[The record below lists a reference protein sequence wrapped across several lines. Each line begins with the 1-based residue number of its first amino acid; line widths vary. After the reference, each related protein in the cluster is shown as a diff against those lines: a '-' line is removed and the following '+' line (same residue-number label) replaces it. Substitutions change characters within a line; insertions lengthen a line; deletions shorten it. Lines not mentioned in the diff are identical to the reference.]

1 MIKVVLLGAGNLA
14 YHLFR
19 VFKASKDVEI
29 IQIFNHRKEKL
40 AGFNNEV
47 ATTTLLS
54 EIKEADF
61 YLISVKDDAII
72 EVSSQLQA
80 KNSIVLHTS
89 GAVSM
94 DILARHSNIGV
105 FYPLQSFSQEKE
117 VDFEQIPICIEANSE
132 ESLKKIREL
141 ALQISAS
148 VYEISSEQRRISHVA
163 AVFANN
169 FSNFMLSKASEICEK
184 HQIPFDILKPLI
196 EETFEKIKKVAPK
209 EAQTGPSR
217 RNDKKTM
224 AAHLAYLDQ
233 DQQKLY
239 KTISEAILKSY
250 GKEL

>member
-14 YHLFR
+14 SHLFR
-19 VFKASKDVEI
+19 VFEASKDVEI
-29 IQIFNHRKEKL
+29 IQVFNHRQEKL
-40 AGFNNEV
+40 DEFTDKV
-47 ATTTLLS
+47 STTTLIS

-61 YLISVKDDAII
+61 YLISVKDDAIT
-72 EVSSQLQA
+72 EVSSSL
-80 KNSIVLHTS
+80 KPKTGIVLHTS
-89 GAVSM
+89 GAVAI
-94 DILARHSNIGV
+94 DILAEHPNFGV
-105 FYPLQSFSQEKE
+105 FYPLQSFSKEKE
-117 VDFEQIPICIEANSE
+117 VDFKHIPICIEANSE
-132 ESLKKIREL
+132 ESFKKIKEL
-141 ALQISAS
+141 ALKISAS
-148 VYEISSEQRRISHVA
+148 VYKISSEQRRISHVA

-196 EETFEKIKKVAPK
+196 EETFQKIKKVSPK
-209 EAQTGPSR
+209 EAQTGPAR

-224 AAHLAYLDQ
+224 AAHLEYLDE

>member
-14 YHLFR
+14 HHLFK
-19 VFKASKDVEI
+19 VFEASKGIEI
-29 IQIFNHRKEKL
+29 VQVFNHHEKKL
-40 AGFNNEV
+40 KAFADKV
-47 ATTTLLS
+47 ATTTLIS

-61 YLISVKDDAII
+61 YLISVKDDAIA

-80 KNSIVLHTS
+80 NKNIVLHTS
-89 GAVSM
+89 GAV
-94 DILARHSNIGV
+94 DINILAKHSNFGV
-105 FYPLQSFSQEKE
+105 FYPLQSFSKEKE
-117 VDFEQIPICIEANSE
+117 VDFSQIPICIEANSE
-132 ESLKKIREL
+132 ENFKKIRQL

-148 VYEISSEQRRISHVA
+148 VYNISSKQRRISHVA

-184 HQIPFDILKPLI
+184 HEIPFDILKPLI
-196 EETFEKIKKVAPK
+196 EETFQKIKKVSPK
-209 EAQTGPSR
+209 EAQTGPAR

-224 AAHLAYLDQ
+224 VAHLEYLDE